1 MMLQSTEDVAEA
13 LRWRAAVEDGA
24 KCSDAVTASGL
35 TPTMTTFE
43 VWTVEG
49 RIYRVTVTEVLGERK

>member
-13 LRWRAAVEDGA
+13 LRWRAVEDGA

-49 RIYRVTVTEVLGERK
+49 RIYRVSVIEILGERK